1 MKTNWSLLKV
11 MMSLFTLL
19 LFSSLL
25 SGPSKAQS
33 DWTIAFREEL
43 VALDDEFSGN
53 FGVYVKHL
61 EQGNLVNYFSSRPWY
76 LASTT
81 KIPVALALMEAVEAG
96 EISLDEEMVLKSS
109 DWVDGSGELLR
120 RKPGERF
127 TIRSLLRHMLER
139 SDSTATDML
148 IRKVGLPQIN
158 KFVQTTAQ
166 GFWPMTSILDV
177 RYGGYGFLHPRAKEL
192 TNLDFLALKRIP
204 IERRADAF
212 AKKLNIMISELNSN
226 SYESAFEKYYEQLYN
241 SSSLEGYGELLE
253 KMITHQIVSPE
264 HTETILKHME
274 NIKTGN
280 DRIKA
285 GLPKNVTFAQKTGTQ
300 IGRVCNVGIIRSS
313 NRRNN
318 FIIAACAE
326 KFKNTGEGEAVLKY
340 IGKALTQ
347 SGAFNNF

>member
-1 MKTNWSLLKV
+1 

-19 LFSSLL
+19 LFSSML

-61 EQGNLVNYFSSRPWY
+61 EQGNIVNYFSGRPWY

-81 KIPVALALMEAVEAG
+81 KVPVALALLEAVEAG
-96 EISLDEEMVLKSS
+96 EISLEEELVLKSS
-109 DWVDGSGELLR
+109 DWVDGSGELLQ

-127 TIRSLLRHMLER
+127 TIRSLLGHMLER

-148 IRKVGLPQIN
+148 IRRIGLPQIN

-166 GFWPMTSILDV
+166 GFWPLTSILDV
-177 RYGGYGFLHPRAKEL
+177 RYGGYSFLHPRAKDL
-192 TNLDFLALKRIP
+192 TNLDFMELKKVP

-212 AKKLNIMISELNSN
+212 AKKLKIMISELNSN
-226 SYESAFEKYYEQLYN
+226 SYESAFEKYYELLYN
-241 SSSLEGYGELLE
+241 SSTLDGYGELLE
-253 KMITHQIVSPE
+253 KMMTHQIVSPQ
-264 HTETILKHME
+264 HTDLILRHME
-274 NIKTGN
+274 NIKTGA

-300 IGRVCNVGIIRSS
+300 VGRVCNVGIIRSANEQNS
-313 NRRNN
+313 
-318 FIIAACAE
+318 FVIAACAE
-326 KFKNTGEGEAVLKY
+326 KFKNTQEGETVLKY

-347 SGAFNNF
+347 SGAFNNL